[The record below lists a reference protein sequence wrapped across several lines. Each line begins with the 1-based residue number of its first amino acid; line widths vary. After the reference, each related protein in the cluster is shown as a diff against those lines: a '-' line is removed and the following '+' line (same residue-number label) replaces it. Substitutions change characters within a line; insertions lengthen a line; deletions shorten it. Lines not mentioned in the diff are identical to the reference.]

1 MCVDYALRYL
11 GFFSVGFLYEAQCS
25 HPLDTYRQ
33 NCVSRPFWL
42 VIMKVLAM
50 MVIDG
55 DNSQYLLNAYYD
67 CHSKMALQIQYT
79 FHRNLVKL
87 VI

>member
-1 MCVDYALRYL
+1 M
-11 GFFSVGFLYEAQCS
+11 GFLYEVQSS

-33 NCVSRPFWL
+33 NCVSRPFWM

-55 DNSQYLLNAYYD
+55 DDSQYLLHACYD
-67 CHSKMALQIQYT
+67 YHSKMALQIQYT